1 MNLPST
7 IIRLSTSRTIW
18 LGLFATGVV
27 VVLIAVRA
35 IFADARTPVAPS
47 PSAAASA
54 TLVKSERVRGELM
67 TIRLEPLAGRPRIGV
82 TDEWSVVVTNERG
95 LPQKDCQVAFD
106 GTMPAHG
113 HGLPTA
119 PRVSASPEAGRY
131 RVEGVRFSMGGYWQL
146 DVVATCGNALQRAR
160 FDLRL

>member
-18 LGLFATGVV
+18 FGLFATGVV
-27 VVLIAVRA
+27 VALIAVRA
-35 IFADARTPVAPS
+35 IFVDERTTVAGS
-47 PSAAASA
+47 TSAGASA
-54 TLVKSERVRGELM
+54 TLTKSERVRGEPM
-67 TIRLEPLAGRPRIGV
+67 TIRLAPVASGPRIGV
-82 TDEWSVVVTNERG
+82 TEEWSVVVTNERG
-95 LPQKDCQVAFD
+95 IPLKDCQVAFD
-106 GTMPAHG
+106 GTMPEHG

-146 DVVATCGNALQRAR
+146 DVVATCGSALQRAR